1 MFKRALLPVLGFAC
15 LIAASFTATMAA
27 RGDKPK
33 TPNVIQIRMRDF
45 CDQQTFDAAVGPG
58 TCLPIIGKGIPGM
71 PFSFFFGELV
81 QDKSVGEWRFNP
93 ERIEAG
99 EGTKLV
105 LTNLGGETHTL
116 TRVEE
121 FGGGFVAPLNAPSGN
136 PVPVSECAQVLPDG
150 SLAPQPESPDNI
162 FVEALT
168 TEPGPTIRDDDR
180 EIKFMCCIHPWMRL
194 VVNHKHGDDSRH

>member
-1 MFKRALLPVLGFAC
+1 MSKRVLLPVLGLAC
-15 LIAASFTATMAA
+15 LMAMSFTATMAA
-27 RGDKPK
+27 RGDKLK
-33 TPNVIQIRMRDF
+33 TPNVLQIRMRDF
-45 CDQQTFDAAVGPG
+45 CDQPTFDAAVGPG
-58 TCLPIIGKGIPGM
+58 TCTPILGKGIPGM
-71 PFSFFFGELV
+71 PFNFFFGELL

-93 ERIEAG
+93 DRIEAR

-136 PVPVSECAQVLPDG
+136 PIPVSECAQVLPDG

-194 VVNHKHGDDSRH
+194 VVNHKREDSRH